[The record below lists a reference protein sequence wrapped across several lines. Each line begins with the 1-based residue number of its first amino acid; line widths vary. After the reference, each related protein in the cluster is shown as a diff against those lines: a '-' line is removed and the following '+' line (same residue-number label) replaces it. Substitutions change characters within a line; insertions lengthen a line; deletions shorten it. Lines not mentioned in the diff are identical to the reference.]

1 MIDRDSMPGRKTG
14 PKPGLKKRVWGPPGR
29 GVLRFSVQAYRN
41 PVHIFVFFA
50 FFSKN
55 GAI

>member
-1 MIDRDSMPGRKTG
+1 LGGENSRKIAPKWG
-14 PKPGLKKRVWGPPGR
+14 PKKWVWGPPGR
-29 GVLRFSVQAYRN
+29 GVLRFSLGGYRN
-41 PVHIFVFFA
+41 PVHILAFFG